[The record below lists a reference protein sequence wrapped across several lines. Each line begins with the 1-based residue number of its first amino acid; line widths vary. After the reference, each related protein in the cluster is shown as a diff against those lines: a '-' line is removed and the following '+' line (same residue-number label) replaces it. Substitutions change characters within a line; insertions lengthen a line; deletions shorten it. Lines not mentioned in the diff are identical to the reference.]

1 MNELPRGPSD
11 LYNARHFAKKV
22 TLLDPHL
29 LSNQGIASKNSSDAI
44 WILLP

>member
-11 LYNARHFAKKV
+11 LYNARHTAKKV

-44 WILLP
+44 WMLLP